1 PYNLP
6 CSSID
11 RIVFT
16 LISLSTAGQAL
27 PGASMRIVKLC
38 LPAVLI
44 ASLFSSSSDAAVQ
57 DRIASSLTNGQT
69 VTLRG
74 SVHRRALPQFDQ
86 GPVDPAMRMGTI
98 TLMTSPTAAQQRAL
112 THLLAQ
118 QQDPKSANYHKWLTP
133 EQYADRFGMS
143 SNDMQKMAAWL
154 KAKGFTVM
162 DMARGR
168 NWISFT
174 GTAAQVNSAFGTEI
188 HRYNLNGELHYANA
202 TSPLIPAALMGVVVG
217 MRGLHDFRPKPMGIR
232 RNSGL
237 RPDYNSSNFGP
248 LVAPGDIA
256 TIYDINTLYTAGIDG
271 SGQKLAVMG
280 QTDIYLA
287 DIADFRSGFGL

>member
-1 PYNLP
+1 
-6 CSSID
+6 
-11 RIVFT
+11 
-16 LISLSTAGQAL
+16 
-27 PGASMRIVKLC
+27 MRIVKLSV
-38 LPAVLI
+38 PAILI
-44 ASLFSSSSDAAVQ
+44 ASLFSSLSYAAVQ

-154 KAKGFTVM
+154 KAKGFTVI
-162 DMARGR
+162 DLARGR

-174 GTAAQVNSAFGTEI
+174 GTAAQVSSAFGTEI
-188 HRYNLNGELHYANA
+188 HRYNVNGELHYANA
-202 TSPLIPAALMGVVVG
+202 TVPADSLGPQAELSWVFADCTTFVPGPWESG
-217 MRGLHDFRPKPMGIR
+217 
-232 RNSGL
+232 RNSGYVLTTIAPPSDPLWRPVTLPRSTISTRSIPPESTVLGKSL
-237 RPDYNSSNFGP
+237 R
-248 LVAPGDIA
+248 
-256 TIYDINTLYTAGIDG
+256 
-271 SGQKLAVMG
+271 
-280 QTDIYLA
+280 
-287 DIADFRSGFGL
+287 